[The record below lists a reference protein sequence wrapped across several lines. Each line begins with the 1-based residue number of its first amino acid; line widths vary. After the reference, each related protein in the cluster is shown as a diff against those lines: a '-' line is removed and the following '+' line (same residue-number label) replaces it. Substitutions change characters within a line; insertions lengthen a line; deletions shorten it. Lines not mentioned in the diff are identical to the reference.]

1 MDDDVAGDV
10 APLAP
15 VRPKRARLNR
25 QANVGAVGSWAV
37 FLVIASSDGLWYKH
51 FLPSKL
57 QPFIDATRLPD
68 LFPNGP
74 VDLAVFGLPQL
85 LGACLGRWRLEAGCG
100 VDGGEGRAFLSLQ
113 RGIEPAGFIAYDVC
127 PNWVFR
133 LNEPQRIAAT
143 CPFEIL
149 RLAGN
154 AIGSYAAAQ
163 NVQLNDFRQHARNFG
178 ATPDVVP
185 VCLCPSLAFAVANRL
200 WHVFHIVPFSSSLRF
215 PWKSVLPRGPN
226 PTTVRAFK
234 QELLACPFVAPL
246 QAIVHSRVL
255 VDELPAL
262 LVLDWL
268 DSSQFIKQVRFT
280 SLAADKFAKLL
291 SRHTVLTNCMEVM
304 DELRKAPYNTLRKA
318 RIKADAVAMALWRK
332 SFAAMVLACTSIHIF
347 IDSSPQWKGFE
358 FLATSF
364 DCYHQGQYFARRLFP
379 AVSLSRCLFTAL
391 GKTVSFLWQLFL
403 LVGPSFPMLR
413 AWLSRVIAMTT
424 DMGVEAA
431 IYKMPD
437 ILPAF
442 CRYLNIS
449 VRDGT
454 PGKWLFPNCI
464 FIAGWRHRI
473 DTLIMRGLS
482 NLSFFPAFLENFKAL
497 ISFLRE
503 NMAELLRDLRS
514 RGLMGLA
521 AIMDKASL
529 PELEVGDPCEM
540 LL

>member
-1 MDDDVAGDV
+1 
-10 APLAP
+10 
-15 VRPKRARLNR
+15 
-25 QANVGAVGSWAV
+25 
-37 FLVIASSDGLWYKH
+37 
-51 FLPSKL
+51 
-57 QPFIDATRLPD
+57 
-68 LFPNGP
+68 
-74 VDLAVFGLPQL
+74 
-85 LGACLGRWRLEAGCG
+85 
-100 VDGGEGRAFLSLQ
+100 
-113 RGIEPAGFIAYDVC
+113 
-127 PNWVFR
+127 
-133 LNEPQRIAAT
+133 
-143 CPFEIL
+143 
-149 RLAGN
+149 
-154 AIGSYAAAQ
+154 
-163 NVQLNDFRQHARNFG
+163 
-178 ATPDVVP
+178 
-185 VCLCPSLAFAVANRL
+185 
-200 WHVFHIVPFSSSLRF
+200 
-215 PWKSVLPRGPN
+215 
-226 PTTVRAFK
+226 
-234 QELLACPFVAPL
+234 
-246 QAIVHSRVL
+246 
-255 VDELPAL
+255 
-262 LVLDWL
+262 
-268 DSSQFIKQVRFT
+268 
-280 SLAADKFAKLL
+280 
-291 SRHTVLTNCMEVM
+291 M

-503 NMAELLRDLRS
+503 NMAELVRDLRS

-529 PELEVGDPCEM
+529 PEFAKWRWGTLARCCHEASKWVLSLAAHFSSMPFRKTRDPTRLTRVCKALSNTWCFHFGYVFWFM
-540 LL
+540 TKMDVIQQYAGSCTCHTDTGAASA